1 MDLLKEIEKNNY
13 TVEYSK
19 NGARCYQNLKV
30 IVNIQ
35 KNQIFAGKYL
45 HKVCVGLNAE
55 DLKCFEA
62 ELKIKL
68 NKDLLDFYKRY
79 NGFHLFSGAFD
90 IFGFGRIFED
100 GYYLVSRESDI
111 CLPYHLFDE
120 NDGIINEEKF
130 KIGVICYKPLYYD
143 NKTGVVTLDKGEEV
157 ERWKNLDEC
166 IEDVYHRL
174 YVQYL
179 PNGVIKKQ
187 RIEDE
192 FIFNT
197 PENL

>member
-1 MDLLKEIEKNNY
+1 MDLIKEIEKNNY
-13 TVEYSK
+13 TIEYSK
-19 NGARCYQNLKV
+19 NGAKCYQNLKN
-30 IVNIQ
+30 IVKVQ
-35 KNQIFAGKYL
+35 KNQIFMSKYL

-55 DLKCFEA
+55 DLKCFES

-68 NKDLLDFYKRY
+68 NKDLIDFYKRY

-90 IFGFGRIFED
+90 IFGFGRIFEN
-100 GYYLVSRESDI
+100 GYYLVSREIDI
-111 CLPYHLFDE
+111 CLPYHLLNE
-120 NDGIINEEKF
+120 NEGSIKDEKF
-130 KIGVICYKPLYYD
+130 KIGVICDKPLYYN

-157 ERWKNLDEC
+157 EQWKNLDEC
-166 IEDVYHRL
+166 IDDVYHRL

-197 PENL
+197 PVKL